1 MSKNKNANSTTQKPT
16 ELTSSEN
23 APKTVRHRSVL
34 IIILIVSTIVV
45 ALLSLWWSS
54 LAPVNME
61 ISTTQQHV
69 PPPTVPPAAA
79 ALPATASANYVG
91 RAVCATCHAEED
103 RLWQGSHHDLAMQ
116 EANAAT
122 MLGDFADQTFTYHD
136 IASHF
141 FKRDDKFV
149 VNTDGPD
156 GKLTDYPIKYT
167 FGVWPLQQ
175 YLVEFPGGRLQTLPL
190 AWDARTQEEGGQRWF
205 HLYPNERIDHKDPLH
220 WTGLYQNWNLQ
231 CAACHSTN
239 LKKGY
244 DEASNSYKTTFSE
257 VNVSCEAC
265 HGPGSRHTDW
275 AAQVKPPYQADDDR
289 GLVVQLHSRWNEAWK
304 FASGAKIA
312 QRDRPADAAVM
323 NDCAAC
329 HARRSTLTET
339 VTPGAP
345 LADSHRLAE
354 LMPPLYHAD
363 GQQRDEVYVWG
374 SFLQSRMYQKG
385 VTCLDCHDA
394 HTAKLRVEGNAL
406 CVRCHDAAQFDTQQ
420 HHFHKLGTAGAQCV
434 ECHMPAQNY
443 MVVDARR
450 DHSIR
455 LPRPDLSLSLGSPN
469 ACTQCHTEKKSEWAA
484 AALDKWY
491 GKTWRD
497 RPHYGTTL
505 HAGETQGIG
514 AVPALLQLAQ
524 DESSPALVRATAATL
539 LQPYMN
545 QDMLI
550 AARALL
556 HDANPE
562 VRIAA
567 LGLIEVAD
575 PVNRVL
581 AAAPLLEDPVR
592 GVRIEAARI
601 LADIPDDQFPN
612 NRRDAR
618 ATALNDYIASLQQ
631 DADWPTANVNLGNL
645 YLRQG
650 NAEKAI
656 AAYERALELDA
667 QFAGAYVNLADV
679 YRALDQDDK
688 GEQVLRR
695 GLAQLPQAAD
705 LHHVLGLLLI
715 RKGDTVAAVTE
726 LAEAAQLAPDSVR
739 YTYVYAVALNST
751 GRSDKALK
759 VLREADARLPNT
771 PDILGTLVSIYRE
784 AGDVPAALIY
794 ARKLAVALP
803 DDPGVQKLVDEL
815 NQSK

>member
-1 MSKNKNANSTTQKPT
+1 MSKKKQSKNRTRKPIENSSKIVTPAAVRRRTPVV
-16 ELTSSEN
+16 
-23 APKTVRHRSVL
+23 TVLLLASV
-34 IIILIVSTIVV
+34 VV
-45 ALLSLWWSS
+45 LLGLWWNSRTP
-54 LAPVNME
+54 APRAA
-61 ISTTQQHV
+61 STTQQIEISPSV
-69 PPPTVPPAAA
+69 VPATVTPPPVT
-79 ALPATASANYVG
+79 SADYVG
-91 RAVCATCHAEED
+91 RAVCASCHTEED

-122 MLGDFADQTFTYHD
+122 MLGDFADQTFTYYD
-136 IASHF
+136 ITSHF
-141 FKRDDKFV
+141 FKRDDTFV

-156 GKLTDYPIKYT
+156 GELTDYPIKYA

-190 AWDARTQEEGGQRWF
+190 AWDARTEEEGGQRWF
-205 HLYPNERIDHKDPLH
+205 HLYPDERIDHKDPLH
-220 WTGLYQNWNLQ
+220 WTGVYQNWNLQ

-244 DEASNSYKTTFSE
+244 DAASNSYKTTFSE
-257 VNVSCEAC
+257 LNVSCEAC
-265 HGPGSRHTDW
+265 HGPGSRHADW
-275 AAQVKPPYQADDDR
+275 ATQVKPPYRANDDM

-304 FASGAKIA
+304 FTGPGEKIA
-312 QRDRPADAAVM
+312 QRDTPADAAVM

-339 VTPGAP
+339 VAPGAP

-354 LMPPLYHAD
+354 LTPPLYHAD

-406 CVRCHDAAQFDTQQ
+406 CVRCHVDAQLDSPQ
-420 HHFHKLGTAGAQCV
+420 HHFHEVGTAGAQCV

-455 LPRPDLSLSLGSPN
+455 LPRPDLSQTLGSPN

-491 GKTWRD
+491 GKGWRD

-505 HAGETQGIG
+505 HAGATQGAR
-514 AVPALLQLAQ
+514 AVPELLQLVQ

-556 HDANPE
+556 HNSDPE
-562 VRIAA
+562 IRIAA
-567 LGLIEVAD
+567 LGLIEPAD

-581 AAAPLLEDPVR
+581 SASPLLEDPVR

-601 LADIPDDQFPN
+601 LADVPDDQLPQS
-612 NRRDAR
+612 RRGAR
-618 ATALNDYIASLQQ
+618 ASALNDYIASLQH
-631 DADWPTANVNLGNL
+631 DADWPAANVNLGNL

-650 NAEKAI
+650 DAEKAI

-688 GEQVLRR
+688 GEQILRR
-695 GLAQLPQAAD
+695 GLEQLPQAAD
-705 LHHVLGLLLI
+705 LHHVLGLLLV
-715 RKGDTVAAVTE
+715 RKADTAAAVAE
-726 LAEAAQLAPDSVR
+726 LEVAVQLSPDSVR
-739 YTYVYAVALNST
+739 YTYVYAVALHST
-751 GRSDKALK
+751 GQTDKAIK
-759 VLREADARLPNT
+759 VLREADVRLPNT
-771 PDILGTLVSIYRE
+771 PDILGTLVSLYRE
-784 AGDVPAALIY
+784 AGDMSAALVY

-803 DDPGVQKLVDEL
+803 DDSGVKRLVLEL
-815 NQSK
+815 EGAK